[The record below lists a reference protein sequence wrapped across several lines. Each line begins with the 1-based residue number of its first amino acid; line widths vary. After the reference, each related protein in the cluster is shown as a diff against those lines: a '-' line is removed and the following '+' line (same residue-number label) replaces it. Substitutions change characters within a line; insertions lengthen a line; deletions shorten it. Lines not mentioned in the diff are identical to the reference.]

1 MMYFQPLSGMALIAQ
16 NTPPDSTSVIMYLPS
31 VISDVTAAMDQ
42 LQSADSASSFMQT
55 QWRMAAA
62 NMVGIGAITGGWA

>member
-1 MMYFQPLSGMALIAQ
+1 MMYFQPLSGMALNAQ
-16 NTPPDSTSVIMYLPS
+16 NTPPDSTGVIMYLPS
-31 VISDVTAAMDQ
+31 VINDISAAMDQ